1 MKKQV
6 LEMANDSAE
15 WYLRNFNVC
24 GIEYE
29 KDSSWFYAI
38 GKYDKS
44 EQMNVLSIAKKESGC
59 KTTVFGDFNY
69 FAILYALHACGYS
82 AKFTPKGYVMWPVWY
97 LNQFEMKNFLI
108 EYDKMIEKYGF
119 TRASVQTNSFA

>member
-15 WYLRNFNVC
+15 FYLRHFNVC

-29 KDSSWFYAI
+29 KDSSWFYAV
-38 GKYDKS
+38 GKYDNS
-44 EQMNVLSIAKKESGC
+44 ERMTVLSVAKKNSGC
-59 KTTVFGDFNY
+59 KTTNFWDFY
-69 FAILYALHACGYS
+69 RFSIIYAMHICGYKLKWCANGS
-82 AKFTPKGYVMWPVWY
+82 PMWPVWY

-108 EYDKMIEKYGF
+108 EYDKMISKYGF